1 MGETWDPAQWWERV
15 GQEMFLYSLTLNPQ
29 EVCVEQDGVAEGW
42 RHTFLL
48 TTQVC
53 HTLGVF
59 LGCGEVS
66 MSKGKLVNAWHIVNT
81 LKKLV
86 VSIVIISFGIWWRIS
101 IVFLVLNL
109 TPIFTMIHVC
119 FWLFSGYFPFWVLHC
134 PVHCQS
140 ALPLSRRTK
149 QLLHKR
155 PGLRTCSSSI
165 SLVQFSSVT

>member
-1 MGETWDPAQWWERV
+1 MGETWDPTQWGERA
-15 GQEMFLYSLTLNPQ
+15 GQEVFLYSLTLNPQ
-29 EVCVEQDGVAEGW
+29 QVYVAQDGVAEGW
-42 RHTFLL
+42 SHTFLL

-53 HTLGVF
+53 HVLAAF

-66 MSKGKLVNAWHIVNT
+66 MSKGKLVNAWHIVT

-119 FWLFSGYFPFWVLHC
+119 FWLCFQVISLFGYYTAQFIAKVLC
-134 PVHCQS
+134 HCQGEPNS
-140 ALPLSRRTK
+140 CYTRD
-149 QLLHKR
+149 Q
-155 PGLRTCSSSI
+155 GLGHVPH
-165 SLVQFSSVT
+165 LFP